1 MAFWRLFTVINMTI
15 KIVVSFNNKKFCLS
29 CEEGE
34 PVSHALRT
42 HKLLQLPCGGAG
54 TCGKC
59 LIYADTE
66 PHPQELKRLTPA
78 AINNGLRLAC
88 YTPAQNGLKLQI
100 PHRNAAKV
108 LTSFSS
114 MDYGFKPIVTK
125 KEITIRTSTLENQQT
140 DIENLLEFSNSTSHR
155 LNLKQQA
162 RLPEFLLVN
171 KTGYALTQEKA
182 LIGIDTHKAHTL
194 LAIDIG
200 TTTVAGILFDLNN
213 RAVIDVFGELNDQAP
228 FGADVISRIHN
239 TIGENSSGSAEL
251 QQAIVN
257 QISKIKKTLVNNAV
271 ASGMDISDP
280 SMIAITGNTSMIH
293 FLCGLPTENIGKA
306 PFIPVTL
313 EPMTLHSSDL
323 KISSNAPVFI
333 MPGISAYV
341 GADIVAALLAADAHK
356 TNTPFLLVDF
366 GTNAEIVLSDGTKFY
381 ACSTAAGPCF
391 EGASLACGSVAE
403 PGAIDTV
410 FKAGEDISY
419 TTIDQSPARSIC
431 GSAVIDC
438 IAKLLDSGTID
449 ETGRFDKDA
458 QLADRLTDI
467 NDETVFMISD
477 SVYLSQSDIR
487 KVQLAKAAV
496 RAGIETLFK
505 EADICAEKI
514 ETLFIAGGFGA
525 ALNPANA
532 VRIGMLPRQ
541 IESIVRPLG
550 NAAGS
555 GAVRYVTEDN
565 AFTAVTEVKAKTTYI
580 ELSCHAEFTNEYVM
594 QMTFPERVAH
604 DKVVNY

>member
-1 MAFWRLFTVINMTI
+1 MTI
-15 KIVVSFNNKKFCLS
+15 KIVVSFNNKKYCLS
-29 CEEGE
+29 CEEGA
-34 PVSHALRT
+34 PVSHALRA

-88 YTPAQNGLKLQI
+88 YTPARNGLKLQI

-114 MDYGFKPIVTK
+114 MDYCFEPIVTK
-125 KEITIRTSTLENQQT
+125 KEFSIRTATLENQQT
-140 DIENLLEFSNSTSHR
+140 DIENVLEISNTTSHR
-155 LNLKQQA
+155 LSLKQQA
-162 RLPEFLLVN
+162 RLPEFLLIN
-171 KTGYALTQEKA
+171 KTGYAITHGKT
-182 LIGIDTHKAHTL
+182 LIGVDSHKAHTL

-200 TTTVAGILFDLNN
+200 TTTVAGILIDLNN
-213 RAVIDVFGELNDQAP
+213 QAIIDVYGELNDQAP

-239 TIGENSSGSAEL
+239 CLGENSSGGTEL
-251 QQAIVN
+251 QQAIVS
-257 QISKIKKTLVNNAV
+257 QISKIKKTLVRNAA
-271 ASGMDISDP
+271 ASGMDIGDP
-280 SMIAITGNTSMIH
+280 SMIAITGNTSMLH

-313 EPMTLHSSDL
+313 EPMTLPSSDL
-323 KISSNAPVFI
+323 NIQSNAPVFI

-356 TNTPFLLVDF
+356 TKDPFLLVDF
-366 GTNAEIVLSDGTKFY
+366 GTNAEIVLSDGAKFY

-391 EGASLACGSVAE
+391 EGAALACGSVAE
-403 PGAIDTV
+403 AGAIDTV

-419 TTIDQSPARSIC
+419 TTIEDNPAKSIC

-438 IAKLLDSGTID
+438 IAELLDSGTID
-449 ETGRFDKDA
+449 ETGRFDRDA
-458 QLADRLTDI
+458 LLADRLTEI

-496 RAGIETLFK
+496 RAGIETLFR
-505 EADICAEKI
+505 EANITATQIK
-514 ETLFIAGGFGA
+514 TLFIAGGFGA
-525 ALNPANA
+525 ALNPINA
-532 VRIGMLPRQ
+532 VRIGMLPKQ
-541 IESIVRPLG
+541 MEGIVRTLG

-555 GAVRYVTEDN
+555 GAVRYVTEAG
-565 AFTAVTEVKAKTTYI
+565 AFAAVSEVKAKTTYL
-580 ELSCHAEFTNEYVM
+580 ELSCHADFTNEYVM
-594 QMTFPERVAH
+594 QMTFPGCVE
-604 DKVVNY
+604 DDEVVNF

>member
-1 MAFWRLFTVINMTI
+1 MELWRLFTVTNMTI
-15 KIVVSFNNKKFCLS
+15 KIAVSFNNKKFCLT

-34 PVSHALRT
+34 PVSHTLRT

-88 YTPAQNGLKLQI
+88 YTPARNGLKLQI

-108 LTSFSS
+108 LTSFSALN
-114 MDYGFKPIVTK
+114 YRFEPLVTK
-125 KEITIRTSTLENQQT
+125 TEISLRTATLESQQT
-140 DIENLLEFSNSTSHR
+140 DIDNVLELSSTIGHR
-155 LNLKQQA
+155 LSLKQQA
-162 RLPEFLLVN
+162 RLPEFLLMN
-171 KTGYALTQEKA
+171 KTGYALTHDKT
-182 LIGIDTHKAHTL
+182 LLGFDTHQAHTL

-200 TTTVAGILFDLNN
+200 TTTVAGILMDLKNQ
-213 RAVIDVFGELNDQAP
+213 AIIDVYGELNDQAP
-228 FGADVISRIHN
+228 FGADVISRIHY
-239 TIGENSSGSAEL
+239 TLDGKSSGGAEL
-251 QQAIVN
+251 QQAIIS
-257 QISKIKKTLVNNAV
+257 QISKIKQTLIRNAV
-271 ASGMDISDP
+271 TSGMDISDP

-313 EPMTLHSSDL
+313 EAMNLHSSDL
-323 KISSNAPVFI
+323 NIPSSAPVFI

-356 TNTPFLLVDF
+356 TKDPFLLVDF
-366 GTNAEIVLSDGTKFY
+366 GTNAEIVLSDGAKFY

-410 FKAGEDISY
+410 FKAGEDISF
-419 TTIDQSPARSIC
+419 TTINQSSAKSIC

-438 IAKLLDSGTID
+438 IAELLDSGTID
-449 ETGRFDKDA
+449 ATGRFDKGA
-458 QLADRLTDI
+458 LLADRLTAI
-467 NDETVFMISD
+467 NEETVFMISD

-505 EADICAEKI
+505 EAQVRADQIN
-514 ETLFIAGGFGA
+514 TLFIAGGFGA
-525 ALNPANA
+525 ALNPLNA
-532 VRIGMLPRQ
+532 VRIGMLPKQ
-541 IESIVRPLG
+541 MQEIVRPLG

-555 GAVRYVTEDN
+555 GAVRYVTEAG
-565 AFTAVTEVKAKTTYI
+565 AFAAVAEIKAKTTYL

-594 QMTFPERVAH
+594 QMTFPERA
-604 DKVVNY
+604 DDDEVVNY